1 MDTALNKAI
10 RLRDVGKFEESKAI
24 LIQLADKYTDFPYV
38 QYQCA
43 WSLDLLGEEAK
54 AVAYYERAI
63 GLGIAGKELE
73 GALLGLGSTYRTL
86 GAYQKSKETFLK
98 GIKLFPDNKAIQI
111 FYTMTLFNLEEHEAA
126 MQLLLECLM
135 ETTRD
140 EEILKYKN
148 AIRFYSDKLN
158 DVWE

>member
-1 MDTALNKAI
+1 MDAALDKAI
-10 RLRDVGKFEESKAI
+10 RLREAGKFEESKEI
-24 LIQLADKYTDFPYV
+24 LLGLAKAHPDFPYI

-43 WSLDLLGEEAK
+43 WSLDLLGEESR

-63 GLGIAGKELE
+63 GLGLAGNELE

-86 GAYQKSKETFLK
+86 GAYQKSKEVFLK
-98 GIKLFPDNKAIQI
+98 GIALFPENKAIQT
-111 FYTMTLFNLEEHEAA
+111 FYAMTLFNLEEHETA
-126 MQLLLECLM
+126 MQLLLECLI

-140 EEILKYKN
+140 EEIFKYKN

-158 DVWE
+158 EVWE

>member
-1 MDTALNKAI
+1 MDAALNEVI
-10 RLRDVGKFEESKAI
+10 QLRNAGKYEESKEI
-24 LIQLADKYTDFPYV
+24 LMQLAEEYLDFPHI

-43 WSLDLLGEEAK
+43 WSLDLLGKEAE

-63 GLGIAGKELE
+63 GLGLAGNELE

-86 GAYQKSKETFLK
+86 GAYHKSKEVFLK
-98 GIKLFPDNKAIQI
+98 GIKLFPENKAIQA
-111 FYTMTLFNLEEHEAA
+111 FYAMTLFNLEEHETA
-126 MQLLLECLM
+126 MQLLLECLI

-140 EEILKYKN
+140 EEIVKYKK

-158 DVWE
+158 EVWE